1 MLLRVSLE
9 GLVMT
14 HRNMTIFSFL
24 GTTVINGSQ
33 SGMGRTVFHI
43 TQWGLR
49 LKTSNLTI
57 RDAPAD
63 LGGAF
68 QCIGQNNAGKV
79 LTKLN
84 LGMNFT
90 NVKIGFK

>member
-1 MLLRVSLE
+1 MYHWVQCHE
-9 GLVMT
+9 IQ
-14 HRNMTIFSFL
+14 NMTIFSFL

-33 SGMGRTVFHI
+33 SGMGRIVFHI

-68 QCIGQNNAGKV
+68 QCIGENNAGKV
-79 LTKLN
+79 QTKLN
-84 LGMNFT
+84 LGMNNLVIFYG
-90 NVKIGFK
+90 KAK